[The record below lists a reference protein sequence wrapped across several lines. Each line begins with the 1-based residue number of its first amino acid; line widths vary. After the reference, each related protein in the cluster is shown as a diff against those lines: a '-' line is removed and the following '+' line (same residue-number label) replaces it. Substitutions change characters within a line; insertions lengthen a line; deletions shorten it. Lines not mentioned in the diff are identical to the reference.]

1 MKDQKVANMQRVS
14 SNLTLFLK
22 LFLPTMW
29 IVFFSTFGFML
40 FVIDDY
46 KLPLLTSAYFKYP
59 YLLIFFLFLA
69 ILYFTL
75 IQLKRVEMDAEYYYV
90 SNYMKTYRL
99 AFDDIA
105 SVDKMSLGPLKWIT
119 FKLKAKGSF
128 GNKITFLAS
137 TQLYNLYLG
146 DHPEIAKLLE
156 ERSKV

>member
-1 MKDQKVANMQRVS
+1 
-14 SNLTLFLK
+14 
-22 LFLPTMW
+22 
-29 IVFFSTFGFML
+29 
-40 FVIDDY
+40 
-46 KLPLLTSAYFKYP
+46 
-59 YLLIFFLFLA
+59 
-69 ILYFTL
+69 
-75 IQLKRVEMDAEYYYV
+75 MDAEYYYV